1 MHRHHSLDHHIATC
15 YTTIDCCITAGQS
28 SDAAHRDT
36 AGEKLDMEAERR
48 IRSPEEMS
56 AEATQLR
63 QAMADFKQ

>member
-1 MHRHHSLDHHIATC
+1 MHRHYSFGHHIATC
-15 YTTIDCCITAGQS
+15 YTTIDCCTTARYS
-28 SDAAHRDT
+28 SVAAHRAT

-63 QAMADFKQ
+63 QAMADFQ